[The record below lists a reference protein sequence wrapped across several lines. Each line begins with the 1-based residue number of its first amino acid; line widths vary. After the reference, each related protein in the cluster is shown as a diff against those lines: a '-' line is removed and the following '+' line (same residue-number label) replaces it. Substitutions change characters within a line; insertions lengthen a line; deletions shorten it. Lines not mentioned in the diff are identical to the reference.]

1 MRKVAVLV
9 LVLGMVAAGCHHGMR
24 SQIKGSGKR
33 VSQKREVSAFTAISA
48 EGAFTIDVIC
58 QKDLSLEVEGDDNI
72 LDLVTAEVSNNVLR
86 LRNKKDYSASEPVT
100 FKISVPNLEGL
111 TVLGAGKVDIK
122 GIKND
127 KFEIDSSGAPSISV
141 EGTTKVIDIDT
152 TGAAKIDTHN
162 LHAARAVVD
171 SRGVSKVDLDVSD
184 QLDVKIAGPSQVTYK
199 GDPVVNKSI
208 NGPGKVERRSSEGA

>member
-1 MRKVAVLV
+1 MKKFAALLILLV
-9 LVLGMVAAGCHHGMR
+9 FAAGCHHGMR

-33 VSQKREVSAFTAISA
+33 VSQKREVSAFTAIST
-48 EGAFTIDVIC
+48 EGAFTIEVTC

-72 LDLVTAEVSNNVLR
+72 LDFVTAEVSNNVLR
-86 LRNKKDYSASEPVT
+86 LRNKKDYSPSEPVA

-122 GIKND
+122 GINND

-141 EGTTKVIDIDT
+141 AGTTKVIDIDT
-152 TGAAKIDTHN
+152 TGAGKIDTHN

>member
-1 MRKVAVLV
+1 MKKFAALLILLV
-9 LVLGMVAAGCHHGMR
+9 FAAGCHHGMR

-33 VSQKREVSAFTAISA
+33 VSQKREVSAFTAIST
-48 EGAFTIDVIC
+48 EGAFTIEVTC

-72 LDLVTAEVSNNVLR
+72 LDFVTAEVSNNVLR
-86 LRNKKDYSASEPVT
+86 LRNKKDYSVSEPVT

-122 GIKND
+122 GINND

-141 EGTTKVIDIDT
+141 AGTTKVIDIDT
-152 TGAAKIDTHN
+152 TGAGKIDTHN

>member
-1 MRKVAVLV
+1 MKKFAALLILLV
-9 LVLGMVAAGCHHGMR
+9 FAAGCHHGMR

-33 VSQKREVSAFTAISA
+33 VSQKREVSAFTAIST
-48 EGAFTIDVIC
+48 EGAFTIEVTC

-72 LDLVTAEVSNNVLR
+72 LDFVTAEVSNNVLR
-86 LRNKKDYSASEPVT
+86 LRNKKDYSVSEPVT

-122 GIKND
+122 GINND
-127 KFEIDSSGAPSISV
+127 KFEIDSSGAPSINV
-141 EGTTKVIDIDT
+141 AGTTKVIDIDT
-152 TGAAKIDTHN
+152 TGAGKIDTHN